1 MLVAVR
7 AVSGGAPATA
17 VAVRTL
23 AAVAV
28 AAVVM
33 VAVMEMEME
42 MEATAEV
49 AVRETSL
56 VAETMTVV
64 LAIQRQPVS
73 KHAPLSAPSPPAPRL
88 LSARSQPAL
97 RPLAIM
103 VRSWINLC

>member
-33 VAVMEMEME
+33 AAVMVMEME

-49 AVRETSL
+49 VAVREASL
-56 VAETMTVV
+56 AAETMIVV
-64 LAIQRQPVS
+64 LAIQRLPVS
-73 KHAPLSAPSPPAPRL
+73 KHAPLSAPSPPPSNHGA
-88 LSARSQPAL
+88 
-97 RPLAIM
+97 
-103 VRSWINLC
+103 

>member
-23 AAVAV
+23 VAGVV

-49 AVRETSL
+49 VAVRETSL
-56 VAETMTVV
+56 AAETMIVV
-64 LAIQRQPVS
+64 LAIQRLPVS
-73 KHAPLSAPSPPAPRL
+73 KHAPSPPPLRPLPACSPPALSPLSAP
-88 LSARSQPAL
+88 
-97 RPLAIM
+97 
-103 VRSWINLC
+103 